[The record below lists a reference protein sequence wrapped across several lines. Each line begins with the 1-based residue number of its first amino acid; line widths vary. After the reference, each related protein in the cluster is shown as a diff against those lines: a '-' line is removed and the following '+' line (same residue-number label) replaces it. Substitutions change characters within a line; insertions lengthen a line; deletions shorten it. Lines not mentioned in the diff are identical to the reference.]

1 MIAVARYARLLA
13 VQLRA
18 SMAQAAQYRVDF
30 VLGVVLSAFWTLAA
44 LVPLLVLF
52 GRRPSLGGWTRGEAL
67 VVVAFFTVLKGA
79 IQGAIEPSVTNTVE
93 HLRKGTLDF
102 LLLKPADAEFLVST
116 TRLQPWRATD
126 VVGGL
131 ALLAYAL
138 SSLGR
143 WPSAPEALAA
153 AALVAAAVAILHSLW
168 IMVVAL
174 AFVTVKVDNLAFL
187 LGSVYDA
194 ARWPASVWRGA
205 LAWVFTL
212 VIPLSVMTTYPALAV
227 LGRLDLAHGAG
238 ACGLAALF
246 ALLARAV
253 WTRSVRRYTSAGG

>member
-1 MIAVARYARLLA
+1 MSRYLRLLG

-18 SMAQAAQYRVDF
+18 SLSQAAQYRVDF
-30 VLGVVLSAFWTLAA
+30 LLGALLSVFWSGAA
-44 LVPLLVLF
+44 VTPLLVVYT
-52 GRRPSLGGWTRGEAL
+52 RRPTLGGWTRPEAL
-67 VVVAFFTVLKGA
+67 LVVAFFTLLKGV

-126 VVGGL
+126 LAGGM
-131 ALLAYAL
+131 ALLAWAL
-138 SSLGR
+138 HDLGR
-143 WPSAPEALAA
+143 PVSFAA
-153 AALVAAAVAILHSLW
+153 MGAALCLVGAATAILHSLW
-168 IMVVAL
+168 ILVVAL

-194 ARWPASVWRGA
+194 ARWPATVWRGA

-212 VIPLSVMTTYPALAV
+212 VIPLAVMTTYPALAL
-227 LGRLDLAHGAG
+227 LGRLDLAHGLG
-238 ACGLAALF
+238 ALALAAVF
-246 ALLARAV
+246 VTVARLV
-253 WTRSVRRYTSAGG
+253 WTRSIRNYTSAGG

>member
-1 MIAVARYARLLA
+1 MRYLRLLA

-18 SMAQAAQYRVDF
+18 SLAQAAQYRVDF
-30 VLGVVLSAFWTLAA
+30 ALGAVLSAFWTAAA
-44 LVPLLVLF
+44 LTPLLVLY
-52 GRRPSLGGWTRGEAL
+52 GRRPTLGGWTRGEAL
-67 VVVAFFTVLKGA
+67 VVVAFFTMLKGA
-79 IQGAIEPSVTNTVE
+79 IQGFIEPSVTNTVE

-126 VVGGL
+126 LVGGS

-138 SSLGR
+138 HSLGR
-143 WPSAPEALAA
+143 WPSPGAALAA
-153 AALVAAAVAILHSLW
+153 LALLVAAVAILHSLW
-168 IMVVAL
+168 ILVVAL

-212 VIPLSVMTTYPALAV
+212 VVPIAVMTTYPALAV
-227 LGRLDLAHGAG
+227 LGRLDLAHGAF
-238 ACGLAALF
+238 AAALAAAFVTLS
-246 ALLARAV
+246 RAV
-253 WTRSVRRYTSAGG
+253 WLRNIRRYTSAGG

>member
-1 MIAVARYARLLA
+1 MGNARRYLTLLG

-18 SMAQAAQYRVDF
+18 SAAQAAQYRVDF
-30 VLGVVLSAFWTLAA
+30 MLGAA
-44 LVPLLVLF
+44 LSVFWSAAAITPLLVLYS
-52 GRRPSLGGWTRGEAL
+52 RRTTLGGWTRAEAL
-67 VVVAFFTVLKGA
+67 IVVAFFTGLKGA

-126 VVGGL
+126 IGGGL

-138 SSLGR
+138 HDLGR
-143 WPSAPEALAA
+143 WPTVGAMAAAFALVLAA
-153 AALVAAAVAILHSLW
+153 LAILHSLW
-168 IMVVAL
+168 IMVVSL
-174 AFVTVKVDNLAFL
+174 AFITVKVDNLTFL

-205 LAWVFTL
+205 LSWVFTL
-212 VIPLSVMTTYPALAV
+212 VIPLAVMTTYPALAV
-227 LGRLDLAHGAG
+227 LGRLDVAHGLG
-238 ACGLAALF
+238 AVGLALAF
-246 ALLARAV
+246 VTLARFT
-253 WTRSVRRYTSAGG
+253 WKRSLSRYTSAGG